1 MPFGAGSKFD
11 KKDKK
16 QDERAK
22 AGKRITAA
30 KEWNLPTKAMVRAF
44 PDESGCMLKTGGK
57 SVKKALAPGQLRDR
71 LDSDS
76 SELIRRPG
84 MGLNLA
90 AASIS
95 AGLEVLNL
103 GEDMGP
109 QLGLTQLMEFLAQ
122 HTDLEELLK
131 KAQKDYKGDPANLAQ
146 DIAKLFSLLAGPEDN
161 SDDLGKALVKLA
173 DGSSRLFAFA
183 MAASEIRALINKQ
196 KAWSKLVPEVEK
208 QAPGIRRWV
217 AEPSDES
224 LCEGLAQSLKSLFY
238 WGGTKEKRRFGAEDA
253 DSEASSGGMK
263 KPRFGGPFLAKV
275 KTSRKKASTSTGKSS
290 ASEKKKKHGKHGKK
304 REDRRSDSSTS
315 SRPGFGLLMKKTPE
329 EPRHKKPKKV
339 ADKIETLLDASFTEV
354 DEGQCL
360 SIDGKQHKN
369 CCLALAVARAG
380 EGLTATRSQVHEKAQ
395 AWIAGLPSYL
405 EHAVPKNEA
414 AAGDML
420 FEDYLNMVVR
430 NDPTALVCL
439 VVMSQKVTRVWAGP
453 EATLTESKVLYLKH
467 VPGHFT
473 ALLPKDP
480 SQPTNKLLQAVPPVQ
495 AFSFIGATELK
506 DQMCQTQH
514 PIDLL

>member
-1 MPFGAGSKFD
+1 
-11 KKDKK
+11 DKK

-109 QLGLTQLMEFLAQ
+109 
-122 HTDLEELLK
+122 
-131 KAQKDYKGDPANLAQ
+131 
-146 DIAKLFSLLAGPEDN
+146 
-161 SDDLGKALVKLA
+161 
-173 DGSSRLFAFA
+173 
-183 MAASEIRALINKQ
+183 ALINKQ
-196 KAWSKLVPEVEK
+196 KAWSRMVPEVEK

-275 KTSRKKASTSTGKSS
+275 KTSRRKASTSTGKSS

-304 REDRRSDSSTS
+304 GKDRRSDSSTS
-315 SRPGFGLLMKKTPE
+315 SRPGFGLLRKKTPD
-329 EPRHKKPKKV
+329 EPRHKKPKK
-339 ADKIETLLDASFTEV
+339 
-354 DEGQCL
+354 
-360 SIDGKQHKN
+360 
-369 CCLALAVARAG
+369 
-380 EGLTATRSQVHEKAQ
+380 
-395 AWIAGLPSYL
+395 
-405 EHAVPKNEA
+405 
-414 AAGDML
+414 
-420 FEDYLNMVVR
+420 
-430 NDPTALVCL
+430 
-439 VVMSQKVTRVWAGP
+439 
-453 EATLTESKVLYLKH
+453 
-467 VPGHFT
+467 
-473 ALLPKDP
+473 
-480 SQPTNKLLQAVPPVQ
+480 
-495 AFSFIGATELK
+495 
-506 DQMCQTQH
+506 
-514 PIDLL
+514 